1 MERYR
6 EYCINNHYVNI
17 GDLDRYYQGNM
28 DMVCRHIESNYLVD
42 HETSS
47 YYVNL
52 YMQDKPFKMKD
63 SVLSTIA
70 ICFCLPLVLCAP
82 LFLDVICIVTS
93 LTLAIIDLALKSSEQ
108 IPRRHVGSIVAIVIC
123 VLSALGLIFVD
134 HSSTDTAKSH
144 KKSNNQVES
153 EIETEKESDSS
164 QGYQRVE
171 ARVGEEITY
180 QDNVYVT
187 LTNFY
192 ENTNYDYEKPK
203 SGYKYVTFS
212 FQVVNNSD
220 ETFSF
225 SYTNATGYA
234 DNVQVENT
242 LYLTDSSS
250 ILELSPGRTGNVD
263 ISFEVP
269 TNAQSIE
276 MDYNF
281 NPFTDDVGVFIGQ

>member
-1 MERYR
+1 MKRYM
-6 EYCINNHYVNI
+6 EYCINNHYINI
-17 GDLDRYYQGNM
+17 GDLDRYYQGDM

-52 YMQDKPFKMKD
+52 YMQDKPFKRKD

-108 IPRRHVGSIVAIVIC
+108 IPRRHVGSIVTIVIC
-123 VLSALGLIFVD
+123 VISALGLIFVD
-134 HSSTDTAKSH
+134 HSSTDTAKSG
-144 KKSNNQVES
+144 KKPNNQVQNEV
-153 EIETEKESDSS
+153 ETEKEGDSS

-281 NPFTDDVGVFIGQ
+281 NPFADDVGVFIGQ

>member
-17 GDLDRYYQGNM
+17 GDLDRYYRGNM

-42 HETSS
+42 HNTSS

-52 YMQDKPFKMKD
+52 YMQDKPFKKKD

-70 ICFCLPLVLCAP
+70 ICFCLPLALCAP
-82 LFLDVICIVTS
+82 LFLDVICIITA
-93 LTLAIIDLALKSSEQ
+93 LILAIIDLALKGSEQ
-108 IPRRHVGSIVAIVIC
+108 IPRRHVGSIAAIVIC
-123 VLSALGLIFVD
+123 VISALGLIFVD
-134 HSSTDTAKSH
+134 HSSTNTAKSG
-144 KKSNNQVES
+144 KKPNNQVES
-153 EIETEKESDSS
+153 EIETETE
-164 QGYQRVE
+164 GYQRVE

-203 SGYKYVTFS
+203 NGYKYVTFS

-234 DNVQVENT
+234 DNVQVENM

-281 NPFTDDVGVFIGQ
+281 NPFADDVGVFIGQ

>member
-1 MERYR
+1 MNRYR

-82 LFLDVICIVTS
+82 LFLDVICIITA
-93 LTLAIIDLALKSSEQ
+93 LILAIIDLALKGSEQ
-108 IPRRHVGSIVAIVIC
+108 IPRRHVGSIVTIVIC
-123 VLSALGLIFVD
+123 VISALGLIFVD
-134 HSSTDTAKSH
+134 HSSTDTAKSG
-144 KKSNNQVES
+144 KKPNNQVQNEV
-153 EIETEKESDSS
+153 EAETEGDSS

-281 NPFTDDVGVFIGQ
+281 NAFADDVGVFVGQ

>member
-42 HETSS
+42 HNTSS

-52 YMQDKPFKMKD
+52 YMQDKPFKRKD

-82 LFLDVICIVTS
+82 LFLDVICIITA
-93 LTLAIIDLALKSSEQ
+93 LILAIIDLALKGSEQ
-108 IPRRHVGSIVAIVIC
+108 IPRRHVGSIATIVIC
-123 VLSALGLIFVD
+123 VISALGLIFVNR
-134 HSSTDTAKSH
+134 SSSDTAKSG
-144 KKSNNQVES
+144 KKSNNQVQNEV
-153 EIETEKESDSS
+153 EAETEGDSS

-269 TNAQSIE
+269 ANAQSIE

-281 NPFTDDVGVFIGQ
+281 NPFADDVGVFIGQ

>member
-17 GDLDRYYQGNM
+17 GDLDRYYRGNM

-42 HETSS
+42 HNTSS

-52 YMQDKPFKMKD
+52 YMQDKPFKKKD

-82 LFLDVICIVTS
+82 LFLDVICIITA
-93 LTLAIIDLALKSSEQ
+93 LILAIIDLALKGSEQ
-108 IPRRHVGSIVAIVIC
+108 IPRRHVGSIVTIVIC
-123 VLSALGLIFVD
+123 VISALGLIFAD
-134 HSSTDTAKSH
+134 HSSTNTAKSG

-153 EIETEKESDSS
+153 ELETETE
-164 QGYQRVE
+164 GYQRVE
-171 ARVGEEITY
+171 ARVGEQITY
-180 QDNVYVT
+180 QDNVDVT

-234 DNVQVENT
+234 DNVQVENM

-250 ILELSPGRTGNVD
+250 ILELSSGRTGNVD

-281 NPFTDDVGVFIGQ
+281 NPFADDVGVFIGQ

>member
-17 GDLDRYYQGNM
+17 GDLDRYYRGNM

-52 YMQDKPFKMKD
+52 YMQDKPFKKKD

-82 LFLDVICIVTS
+82 LFLDVICIITA
-93 LTLAIIDLALKSSEQ
+93 LILAIIDLALKGSEQ
-108 IPRRHVGSIVAIVIC
+108 IPRRHVGSIVTIVIC
-123 VLSALGLIFVD
+123 VISALGLIFAN
-134 HSSTDTAKSH
+134 HSSDTTKSG
-144 KKSNNQVES
+144 KKPNNQVES
-153 EIETEKESDSS
+153 ELETETE
-164 QGYQRVE
+164 GYQRVE

-187 LTNFY
+187 LTDFY

-234 DNVQVENT
+234 DNVQVESM

-269 TNAQSIE
+269 ANAQSIE

-281 NPFTDDVGVFIGQ
+281 NPFADDVGVFVG

>member
-1 MERYR
+1 M
-6 EYCINNHYVNI
+6 
-17 GDLDRYYQGNM
+17 
-28 DMVCRHIESNYLVD
+28 
-42 HETSS
+42 
-47 YYVNL
+47 
-52 YMQDKPFKMKD
+52 
-63 SVLSTIA
+63 
-70 ICFCLPLVLCAP
+70 
-82 LFLDVICIVTS
+82 
-93 LTLAIIDLALKSSEQ
+93 
-108 IPRRHVGSIVAIVIC
+108 IC

-134 HSSTDTAKSH
+134 HSSTDTTKSG
-144 KKSNNQVES
+144 KR
-153 EIETEKESDSS
+153 I
-164 QGYQRVE
+164 E
-171 ARVGEEITY
+171 ARVGEGITY
-180 QDNVYVT
+180 QDNINVT

-234 DNVQVENT
+234 DNVQVENK

-281 NPFTDDVGVFIGQ
+281 NPFADDVGVFIGQ

>member
-17 GDLDRYYQGNM
+17 GDLDRYYRGNM

-42 HETSS
+42 HNTSS

-52 YMQDKPFKMKD
+52 YMQDKPFKKKD

-82 LFLDVICIVTS
+82 LFLDIICIITA
-93 LTLAIIDLALKSSEQ
+93 LILAIIDLALKGSEQ
-108 IPRRHVGSIVAIVIC
+108 IPRRHVGSIVTIVIC
-123 VLSALGLIFVD
+123 VISALGLIFVD
-134 HSSTDTAKSH
+134 HSSTNTAKSG

-153 EIETEKESDSS
+153 EIETETE
-164 QGYQRVE
+164 GYQRVE

-234 DNVQVENT
+234 DNVQVENM
-242 LYLTDSSS
+242 LYLTESSS

-281 NPFTDDVGVFIGQ
+281 NPFADDVGVFIGQ

>member
-17 GDLDRYYQGNM
+17 GDLDRYYRGNM

-42 HETSS
+42 HNTSS

-52 YMQDKPFKMKD
+52 YMQDKPFKKKD

-82 LFLDVICIVTS
+82 LFLDVICIITA
-93 LTLAIIDLALKSSEQ
+93 LILAIIDLALKGSEQ
-108 IPRRHVGSIVAIVIC
+108 IPRRHVGSIVTIVIC
-123 VLSALGLIFVD
+123 VISALGLIFVD
-134 HSSTDTAKSH
+134 HSSNNTAKSG
-144 KKSNNQVES
+144 KKPNNQVES
-153 EIETEKESDSS
+153 EIETETE
-164 QGYQRVE
+164 GYQRVE

-180 QDNVYVT
+180 QDNVHVT

-203 SGYKYVTFS
+203 SGYKYVSFS

-234 DNVQVENT
+234 DNVQVENM

-281 NPFTDDVGVFIGQ
+281 NPFKDDVGVFIGQ

>member
-17 GDLDRYYQGNM
+17 GDLDRYYRGNM

-52 YMQDKPFKMKD
+52 YMQDKPFKKKD

-82 LFLDVICIVTS
+82 LFLDIICIITA
-93 LTLAIIDLALKSSEQ
+93 LILAIIDLALKGSEQ
-108 IPRRHVGSIVAIVIC
+108 IPRRHVGSIVTIVIC
-123 VLSALGLIFVD
+123 VISALGLIFVD
-134 HSSTDTAKSH
+134 HPSTNTAKSS

-153 EIETEKESDSS
+153 EIETETE
-164 QGYQRVE
+164 GYQRVE
-171 ARVGEEITY
+171 ARVGEQITY
-180 QDNVYVT
+180 QDNVCVT
-187 LTNFY
+187 LTDFY

-203 SGYKYVTFS
+203 NGYKYVTFS

-234 DNVQVENT
+234 DNVQVESM

-281 NPFTDDVGVFIGQ
+281 NPFADDVGVFIGQ

>member
-1 MERYR
+1 MKRYR

-17 GDLDRYYQGNM
+17 GDLDQHYQGNM
-28 DMVCRHIESNYLVD
+28 EMVCRYIESNYLVD
-42 HETSS
+42 RKTSS

-52 YMQDKPFKMKD
+52 YIQDKPFKKKD

-70 ICFCLPLVLCAP
+70 ICLCLPLVLCAP
-82 LFLDVICIVTS
+82 LFLDVICIITA
-93 LTLAIIDLALKSSEQ
+93 LILAIIDLALKSSEQ

-123 VLSALGLIFVD
+123 ILSVLGLIFVGN
-134 HSSTDTAKSH
+134 SNTDTAKSH
-144 KKSNNQVES
+144 KKPNEQIES
-153 EIETEKESDSS
+153 EIETETEGDSP
-164 QGYQRVE
+164 QGYQKVE
-171 ARVGEEITY
+171 ARVGEGITY
-180 QDNVYVT
+180 QDNIDVA

-192 ENTNYDYEKPK
+192 ENTNYDYKKPK

-234 DNVQVENT
+234 DNVQVENM

-281 NPFTDDVGVFIGQ
+281 NPFADDVGVFIGQ

>member
-1 MERYR
+1 MKRYR

-17 GDLDRYYQGNM
+17 GDLDKYYQGNM
-28 DMVCRHIESNYLVD
+28 EMVCRHIESNYLVD
-42 HETSS
+42 RKTSN

-52 YMQDKPFKMKD
+52 YIQDKPFKKKD

-70 ICFCLPLVLCAP
+70 ICFCLPLILCAP
-82 LFLDVICIVTS
+82 LFLDVICIITA
-93 LTLAIIDLALKSSEQ
+93 LILAIIDLALKSSEQ
-108 IPRRHVGSIVAIVIC
+108 IPKRHVGSIVAIVIC

-134 HSSTDTAKSH
+134 HSSTDTTKSG
-144 KKSNNQVES
+144 KR
-153 EIETEKESDSS
+153 I
-164 QGYQRVE
+164 E
-171 ARVGEEITY
+171 ARVGEGITY
-180 QDNVYVT
+180 QDNINVT

-234 DNVQVENT
+234 DNVQVENK

-281 NPFTDDVGVFIGQ
+281 NPFADDVGVFIGQ

>member
-17 GDLDRYYQGNM
+17 GDLDRYYRGNM

-42 HETSS
+42 HNTSS

-52 YMQDKPFKMKD
+52 YMQDKPFKKKD

-70 ICFCLPLVLCAP
+70 MCFCLPLVLCAP
-82 LFLDVICIVTS
+82 LFLDVICIITA
-93 LTLAIIDLALKSSEQ
+93 LILAIIDLALKGSEQ
-108 IPRRHVGSIVAIVIC
+108 IPRRHVGSIVTIVIC
-123 VLSALGLIFVD
+123 VISALGLIFAN
-134 HSSTDTAKSH
+134 HSSDTTKSG
-144 KKSNNQVES
+144 KKPNNQVES
-153 EIETEKESDSS
+153 ELETETE
-164 QGYQRVE
+164 GYQRVE

-187 LTNFY
+187 LTDFY

-234 DNVQVENT
+234 DNVQVESM

-269 TNAQSIE
+269 ANAQSIE

-281 NPFTDDVGVFIGQ
+281 NPFADDVGVFVG

>member
-52 YMQDKPFKMKD
+52 YMQDKPFKKKD
-63 SVLSTIA
+63 SILSTIA

-82 LFLDVICIVTS
+82 LFLDVICIITA
-93 LTLAIIDLALKSSEQ
+93 LILAIIDLALKGSEQ
-108 IPRRHVGSIVAIVIC
+108 IPRRHVGSIVTIVIC
-123 VLSALGLIFVD
+123 VISALGLIFVD
-134 HSSTDTAKSH
+134 HSSTDTAKSG
-144 KKSNNQVES
+144 KKPNNQVQNEV
-153 EIETEKESDSS
+153 EAETEGNPS

-263 ISFEVP
+263 ISFEIP

>member
-1 MERYR
+1 MKRYM

-42 HETSS
+42 HNTSS

-52 YMQDKPFKMKD
+52 YMQDKPFKRKD

-82 LFLDVICIVTS
+82 LFLDVICIITA
-93 LTLAIIDLALKSSEQ
+93 LILAIIDLALKGSEQ
-108 IPRRHVGSIVAIVIC
+108 IPRRHVGSIVTIVIC
-123 VLSALGLIFVD
+123 VISALGLIFVD
-134 HSSTDTAKSH
+134 HSSTNTAKSG

-153 EIETEKESDSS
+153 EIETETE
-164 QGYQRVE
+164 GYQRVE

-234 DNVQVENT
+234 DNVQVESM

-281 NPFTDDVGVFIGQ
+281 NPFADDVGVFIGQ

>member
-6 EYCINNHYVNI
+6 EYRINNHYVNI
-17 GDLDRYYQGNM
+17 GDLDRYYRGNM

-42 HETSS
+42 HNTSS

-52 YMQDKPFKMKD
+52 YMQDKPFKKKD

-82 LFLDVICIVTS
+82 LFLDIICIITA
-93 LTLAIIDLALKSSEQ
+93 LILAIIDLALKGSEQ
-108 IPRRHVGSIVAIVIC
+108 IPRRHVGSIVTIVIC
-123 VLSALGLIFVD
+123 VISALGLIFVD
-134 HSSTDTAKSH
+134 HPSTNTAKSG
-144 KKSNNQVES
+144 KKPNNQVES
-153 EIETEKESDSS
+153 EIETETE
-164 QGYQRVE
+164 GYQRVE

-234 DNVQVENT
+234 DNVQVESM

-281 NPFTDDVGVFIGQ
+281 NPFADDVGVFIGQ

>member
-6 EYCINNHYVNI
+6 EYCINNYYVNI

-52 YMQDKPFKMKD
+52 YMQDKPFKRKD

-82 LFLDVICIVTS
+82 LFLDVICIITA
-93 LTLAIIDLALKSSEQ
+93 LILAIIDLALKGSEQ
-108 IPRRHVGSIVAIVIC
+108 IPRRHVGSIATIVIC
-123 VLSALGLIFVD
+123 VISALGLIFVD
-134 HSSTDTAKSH
+134 HSSTDTAKSG
-144 KKSNNQVES
+144 KKPNNQTES
-153 EIETEKESDSS
+153 EMEAEAEGDSS

-180 QDNVYVT
+180 QDNTHVT

-234 DNVQVENT
+234 DNVQVESV

-281 NPFTDDVGVFIGQ
+281 NPFADDVGVFIGQ

>member
-17 GDLDRYYQGNM
+17 GDLDRYYRGNM

-42 HETSS
+42 HNTSS

-52 YMQDKPFKMKD
+52 YMQDKPFKKKD

-82 LFLDVICIVTS
+82 LFLDIICIITA
-93 LTLAIIDLALKSSEQ
+93 LILAVIDLALKGSEQ
-108 IPRRHVGSIVAIVIC
+108 IPRRHVGSIVTIVIC
-123 VLSALGLIFVD
+123 VISALGLIFVD
-134 HSSTDTAKSH
+134 HSSTNTAKSG
-144 KKSNNQVES
+144 KKPNNQVES
-153 EIETEKESDSS
+153 EIETETE
-164 QGYQRVE
+164 GYQRVE

-187 LTNFY
+187 LTDFY

-281 NPFTDDVGVFIGQ
+281 NPFADDVGVFIGQ

>member
-17 GDLDRYYQGNM
+17 GDLDRYYRGNM

-42 HETSS
+42 HNTSS

-52 YMQDKPFKMKD
+52 YMQDKPFKKKD

-82 LFLDVICIVTS
+82 LFLDIICIITA
-93 LTLAIIDLALKSSEQ
+93 LILAIIDLALKGSEQ
-108 IPRRHVGSIVAIVIC
+108 IPRRHVGSIVTIVIC
-123 VLSALGLIFVD
+123 VISALGLIFVD
-134 HSSTDTAKSH
+134 HPSTNTAKSG
-144 KKSNNQVES
+144 KKPNNQVES
-153 EIETEKESDSS
+153 EIETETE
-164 QGYQRVE
+164 GYQRVE

-203 SGYKYVTFS
+203 NGYKYVTFS

-234 DNVQVENT
+234 DNVQVENM

-281 NPFTDDVGVFIGQ
+281 NPFADDVGVFIGQ

>member
-28 DMVCRHIESNYLVD
+28 DMVCRHIESNYFVD
-42 HETSS
+42 HNTSS

-52 YMQDKPFKMKD
+52 YMQDKPFKKKD

-82 LFLDVICIVTS
+82 LFLDVICIITA
-93 LTLAIIDLALKSSEQ
+93 LILAIIDLALKGSEQ

-134 HSSTDTAKSH
+134 HSST
-144 KKSNNQVES
+144 NNQVES

-281 NPFTDDVGVFIGQ
+281 NPFADDVGVFIGQ

>member
-1 MERYR
+1 M
-6 EYCINNHYVNI
+6 
-17 GDLDRYYQGNM
+17 
-28 DMVCRHIESNYLVD
+28 
-42 HETSS
+42 
-47 YYVNL
+47 
-52 YMQDKPFKMKD
+52 
-63 SVLSTIA
+63 
-70 ICFCLPLVLCAP
+70 
-82 LFLDVICIVTS
+82 
-93 LTLAIIDLALKSSEQ
+93 
-108 IPRRHVGSIVAIVIC
+108 IC